1 MGKDA
6 LAQEK
11 LWDQLYRSNRHSR
24 RGHFL
29 MAISAVDNT
38 LWDLRGRYFKTPVYR
53 LLGGPTRSSVE
64 AYASCLGYSLEPDKV
79 QARAAQVKKEGFRYQ
94 KWFLAYGPG
103 DGHEGLRKNVDL
115 VRILREAVGEDTE
128 LMFDVYSGWD
138 LTYALEWAKQ
148 VERYRPR
155 WIEEATQA
163 EKIDS
168 FAQLRK
174 GTSIPVA
181 SGEHIQGRWEVY
193 DYLKE
198 GALSVVQCDPEWC
211 GGTTELQKI
220 CALASL
226 FDVPVIPHGHS
237 LHAAL
242 HVIASQSP
250 AVCPLAEYLIL
261 KMQSYYHFEK
271 NPPALQARTSRCR
284 TPRATASNWT
294 TPKWNRGNRSIGADQ
309 MQIPRRNLLKGA
321 AMTGLLGLVS
331 PSEQKAQEQAAHA
344 ARGVAI
350 PKIKDISVI
359 ECQPAG
365 VRLTVVKI
373 TTDQDGL
380 YGYGC
385 ATFTQRADL
394 VKPAVER
401 YLKPFLMGKTTD
413 RIEDIWQ
420 ACYDSS
426 YWKNGPVLNNAI
438 SGVDQAL
445 WDIKGRQAGMPVYQL
460 VGGKCREAA
469 DCLCPCRRRR
479 LSAT

>member
-1 MGKDA
+1 MRNLFTRRHFLATLSAVPALAETRPLKIGAVEIWQLRGHRDTMRGINHQYQVNPLYIYDELRPPPYHDSPSPEPERVPTTEYYLKIRTDEGDGLYGPIDKEVAIVVDEQLRPFLFGKDA

-11 LWDQLYRSNRHSR
+11 LWDQLYRSNRHAR
-24 RGHFL
+24 RGHYL

-38 LWDLRGRYFKTPVYR
+38 LWDLRGRYYKTPVYR

-79 QARAAQVKKEGFRYQ
+79 QTRAVQVKNEGFRYQ

-103 DGHEGLRKNVDL
+103 DGYEGLRKNVDL
-115 VRILREAVGEDTE
+115 VRILREAVGDDTE

-148 VERYRPR
+148 VEKYRPR

-168 FAQLRK
+168 FAQLRR

-193 DYLKE
+193 DYLKA

-211 GGTTELQKI
+211 GGTSELVKI
-220 CALASL
+220 CALASI

-242 HVIASQSP
+242 NVIASQSP

-271 NPPALQARTSRCR
+271 NPPVLN
-284 TPRATASNWT
+284 RAHFPLSDA
-294 TPKWNRGNRSIGADQ
+294 P
-309 MQIPRRNLLKGA
+309 
-321 AMTGLLGLVS
+321 
-331 PSEQKAQEQAAHA
+331 
-344 ARGVAI
+344 
-350 PKIKDISVI
+350 
-359 ECQPAG
+359 
-365 VRLTVVKI
+365 
-373 TTDQDGL
+373 
-380 YGYGC
+380 GYGIEWDD
-385 ATFTQRADL
+385 A
-394 VKPAVER
+394 KVE
-401 YLKPFLMGKTTD
+401 
-413 RIEDIWQ
+413 
-420 ACYDSS
+420 S
-426 YWKNGPVLNNAI
+426 
-438 SGVDQAL
+438 
-445 WDIKGRQAGMPVYQL
+445 
-460 VGGKCREAA
+460 REMVHW
-469 DCLCPCRRRR
+469 
-479 LSAT
+479 S